1 MKNMKKILVLGA
13 GLSSS
18 SLIKYLL
25 DSSIEAGWE
34 ITLGDIE
41 LELAQKKIADHPNGR
56 AIAFDG
62 GNEELC
68 SEVVRKA
75 DLVISMLPA
84 RMHHRIA
91 LHCVE
96 HGKDMI
102 TASYVSREVKEL
114 DSAAREK
121 GILLLNEIG
130 VDPGIDHMSAMEV
143 IERIREMG
151 GKLKSFESST
161 GGLIAPEYDNNP
173 WQYKFTWNPRNV
185 VTAGQGV
192 SRFLHN
198 GRIKYIP
205 YHKIFRRTEIISVLD
220 VGDFEVYANR
230 DSLKYKEIYG
240 LEGIETLFR
249 GTMRRPGYS
258 KAWDIFVQ
266 LGMTEDSYT
275 IEDSEN
281 MTYRDFLNCYLKYE
295 KNVPLET
302 KLCSYLGIREDS
314 EEMQKLTW
322 SGIFES
328 RKIGLANATSAQ
340 ILQHLLEHKWILEP
354 DDKDMIVMQHI
365 FRYEFDDLQKQMT
378 SSLVVR
384 GKDKVHTAMAITVG
398 YPVAIAA
405 KLLLTG
411 KIQAKGVQVPL
422 SREIYEP
429 VLAELKE
436 YGVRFIEEETVI
448 ND

>member
-1 MKNMKKILVLGA
+1 
-13 GLSSS
+13 
-18 SLIKYLL
+18 
-25 DSSIEAGWE
+25 
-34 ITLGDIE
+34 
-41 LELAQKKIADHPNGR
+41 
-56 AIAFDG
+56 
-62 GNEELC
+62 
-68 SEVVRKA
+68 
-75 DLVISMLPA
+75 
-84 RMHHRIA
+84 
-91 LHCVE
+91 
-96 HGKDMI
+96 
-102 TASYVSREVKEL
+102 
-114 DSAAREK
+114 
-121 GILLLNEIG
+121 
-130 VDPGIDHMSAMEV
+130 
-143 IERIREMG
+143 
-151 GKLKSFESST
+151 
-161 GGLIAPEYDNNP
+161 
-173 WQYKFTWNPRNV
+173 
-185 VTAGQGV
+185 
-192 SRFLHN
+192 
-198 GRIKYIP
+198 
-205 YHKIFRRTEIISVLD
+205 
-220 VGDFEVYANR
+220 
-230 DSLKYKEIYG
+230 
-240 LEGIETLFR
+240 
-249 GTMRRPGYS
+249 
-258 KAWDIFVQ
+258 
-266 LGMTEDSYT
+266 
-275 IEDSEN
+275 

>member
-1 MKNMKKILVLGA
+1 MNRILVLGA
-13 GLSSS
+13 GLSAS

-25 DSSIEAGWE
+25 DASVETGWK
-34 ITLGDIE
+34 ITLGDIDP
-41 LELAQKKIADHPNGR
+41 ELAAQKIAGHPNGR
-56 AIAFDG
+56 AIAFDVSDENLC
-62 GNEELC
+62 NEEIG
-68 SEVVRKA
+68 RA
-75 DLVISMLPA
+75 DLVVSMLPA
-84 RMHHRIA
+84 RMHHRVA
-91 LHCVE
+91 LACVM
-96 HGKDMI
+96 HGKHMI
-102 TASYVSREVKEL
+102 TASYVSDDVRQL
-114 DSAAREK
+114 DAEARKK

-151 GKLKSFESST
+151 GRLRSFESST

-185 VTAGQGV
+185 VTAGQGI

-220 VGDFEVYANR
+220 VGEFEVYANR

-240 LEGIETLFR
+240 LDDIETLFR
-249 GTMRRPGYS
+249 GTMRRPGYA

-275 IEDSEN
+275 IEDSED
-281 MTYRDFLNCYLKYE
+281 MTYRDFLNSYLQYE

-302 KLCSYLGIREDS
+302 KLCGYLGIDEDS
-314 EEMQKLTW
+314 DEMQKLKW
-322 SGIFES
+322 SGIFDS
-328 RKIGLANATSAQ
+328 RKIGLANATSVQ
-340 ILQHLLEHKWILEP
+340 ILQHLLERKWVLEP

-365 FRYEFDDLQKQMT
+365 FKYEFDDLRKRIT

-384 GKDKVHTAMAITVG
+384 GKDQVHTAMAITVG

-405 KLLLTG
+405 KLLLSG
-411 KIQAKGVQVPL
+411 KIKAVGVQIPTI
-422 SREIYEP
+422 REIYEP
-429 VLAELKE
+429 VLRELQE
-436 YGVRFIEEETVI
+436 YGVRFIEEEAVLQE
-448 ND
+448 